1 MISLPGLIGRSAVHS
16 LQLDSTDRLSVKLLL
31 APTCLVNPPI
41 PEGWVII
48 PEAHTAPGP
57 TWWVV
62 AGG

>member
-1 MISLPGLIGRSAVHS
+1 MHS
-16 LQLDSTDRLSVKLLL
+16 LQLDSTDRLSVKLPL